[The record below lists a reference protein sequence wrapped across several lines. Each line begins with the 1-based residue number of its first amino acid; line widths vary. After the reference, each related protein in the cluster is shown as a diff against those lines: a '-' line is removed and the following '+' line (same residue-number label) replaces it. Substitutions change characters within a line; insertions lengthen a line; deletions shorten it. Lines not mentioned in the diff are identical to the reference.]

1 MINVSEF
8 CSFNFILFY
17 QAGLDYLRQL
27 WSVFEGVSSSP
38 LQD

>member
-8 CSFNFILFY
+8 FCFVFLLY